1 MSSFVGSIPFFEQ
14 QRRLIEHGEVLNEF
28 AVPKFN
34 SYRPDEEHTLEEAV
48 ECLFYQSR
56 FASSHQ
62 LLDSNN
68 NPLEIELTIEESVK
82 LSAGTCLVVRVKH
95 NEIINKLTFIVN
107 DSESH
112 YFFFDL
118 STAMA
123 VAQSR
128 YIS

>member
-1 MSSFVGSIPFFEQ
+1 MTKIESVPFFEQ
-14 QRRLIEHGEVLNEF
+14 QRLLLEEGEALNEF

-34 SYRPDEEHTLEEAV
+34 SYRPEEEHSLEDALQ
-48 ECLFYQSR
+48 CLFYQSR
-56 FASSHQ
+56 FAASHQ

-68 NPLEIELTIEESVK
+68 DPFEIELTIKESIET
-82 LSAGTCLVVRVKH
+82 SAGTCLVVLVKH
-95 NEIINKLTFIVN
+95 NETINGLTFIVN

-118 STAMA
+118 STSMA
-123 VAQSR
+123 VAKSH

>member
-1 MSSFVGSIPFFEQ
+1 MSSFVGNVPFFDQ
-14 QRRLIEHGEVLNEF
+14 QKRLLERGQVLNEF

-34 SYRPDEEHTLEEAV
+34 SYRPDEEHTLEEALK
-48 ECLFYQSR
+48 CLFYQSR

-62 LLDSNN
+62 MLDSNN
-68 NPLEIELTIEESVK
+68 APSEIELTIKECMET
-82 LSAGTCLVVRVKH
+82 SAGTYLVVQVKH
-95 NEIINKLTFIVN
+95 NETINGLTFIVN

-118 STAMA
+118 STSMA
-123 VAQSR
+123 VAKSH

>member
-1 MSSFVGSIPFFEQ
+1 MARESIPFFEQ
-14 QRRLIEHGEVLNEF
+14 QKWLIEHGEALNEY

-62 LLDSNN
+62 ILDKHNAAID
-68 NPLEIELTIEESVK
+68 IELTIEESVEI
-82 LSAGTCLVVRVKH
+82 SAGTYLAVCVKH
-95 NEIINKLTFIVN
+95 GNQINKLLFIVN
-107 DSESH
+107 SSESH

-118 STAMA
+118 STASA
-123 VAQSR
+123 VAKTHFL
-128 YIS
+128 